1 MRILIVDDDHMICDG
16 NARRIVRM
24 AFPQIEEVKCAYSG
38 EAAVEMLKN
47 ERFDAMLTDIRMTKM
62 DGLQLIQIA
71 REINPHLICIVI
83 TAFDRF
89 QYAQQALRLGV
100 EDFLVKPLSE
110 QSMRK
115 HIENV
120 IAKYQRSISE
130 KDSRLE
136 LEICAQ
142 VVSGEADID
151 ACFRQCG
158 IRSPECPVCMVVWSE
173 LGKGDVLEELDGLW
187 KWQPTSGHFLLVEWK
202 EKETLRCLNAVC
214 RSANRFA
221 GVSAPGKNLKEMAAQ
236 AEKALEFA
244 WAVENPSAVCW
255 TKQQGDAFLETRH
268 RLLAQVRA
276 QNASAVQ
283 HILNND
289 AIILITQENIEHIR
303 IVPAGIRGVKQRFS
317 VALQNIIVTETAN
330 AAVLCANRN
339 KCQIIHGLCNAIL
352 HQMKRH
358 ARAFRMLHH
367 AVCRKQRLAGIGV
380 SVDIQ
385 NGQRCECRADLF
397 ALFGFAQILQLRRH
411 AARPQKFRREVIHVR
426 MRHQN
431 QLDFCGMDAQIRH
444 HGGKVGIH
452 INQTVI
458 IHQRTAVAAD
468 IPTAQEPRFCA
479 IWTFTPKSGVSFTGA
494 RSNKS
499 NFHLCK
505 FTRVSC
511 IL

>member
-24 AFPQIEEVKCAYSG
+24 AFPQIKAVKCAYSG
-38 EAAVEMLKN
+38 EAAVEMLKS

-283 HILNND
+283 HILNHELNVIAESRREGARTLILAAESELAD
-289 AIILITQENIEHIR
+289 QRSAMGMKESNPLTLKPGLGVNRALKMLLEEITAIRNAETQPDMLNPVAYAKHYAQEHLYEEIDM
-303 IVPAGIRGVKQRFS
+303 GM
-317 VALQNIIVTETAN
+317 L
-330 AAVLCANRN
+330 ANRLN
-339 KCQIIHGLCNAIL
+339 LSYAYFSRI
-352 HQMKRH
+352 
-358 ARAFRMLHH
+358 FREQAGASFSRYLVSLKMQE
-367 AVCRKQRLAGIGV
+367 VCRLLLNGEKL
-380 SVDIQ
+380 VDIAEKLGYQ
-385 NGQRCECRADLF
+385 NPANLTR
-397 ALFGFAQILQLRRH
+397 
-411 AARPQKFRREVIHVR
+411 
-426 MRHQN
+426 
-431 QLDFCGMDAQIRH
+431 
-444 HGGKVGIH
+444 
-452 INQTVI
+452 
-458 IHQRTAVAAD
+458 
-468 IPTAQEPRFCA
+468 
-479 IWTFTPKSGVSFTGA
+479 SFTREIGLSPS
-494 RSNKS
+494 RW
-499 NFHLCK
+499 LEEQQ
-505 FTRVSC
+505 
-511 IL
+511 